1 MKVLIQNP
9 ESRKFLARRGG
20 WDDTVI
26 NARDFRTPVKAIAFA
41 KDTGMEDFRLV
52 LHFPD
57 NSGAPGLTL
66 GAKPGGVQL
75 GRSRGPLHGR

>member
-41 KDTGMEDFRLV
+41 KDTGMEDFRVV

-57 NSGAPGLTL
+57 NNGSTGLML
-66 GAKPGGVQL
+66 GATPGGAQFD
-75 GRSRGPLHGR
+75 RSRGSLHGR

>member
-41 KDTGMEDFRLV
+41 KDTGIHDFRVV
-52 LHFPD
+52 LHFPEND
-57 NSGAPGLTL
+57 GSTGFML
-66 GAKPGGVQL
+66 GAKPDGVHPHRP
-75 GRSRGPLHGR
+75 GVR